1 MSALKGIQDM
11 MSGVKLVKQ
20 MAANQENDGGGKRSK
35 KLSTAAVTPANDGDD
50 SSARLVAYDDS
61 TPIRPSQ
68 EVDDVG
74 NDQGN
79 DDDHEDI
86 SDEECE
92 ELDNAFTYLMKLVDE
107 RMLTVYEAEDLANWA
122 EDKLEEGKNPNWIA
136 AKLLGEKMRK
146 QIMSLPKFSGR

>member
-1 MSALKGIQDM
+1 M
-11 MSGVKLVKQ
+11 
-20 MAANQENDGGGKRSK
+20 
-35 KLSTAAVTPANDGDD
+35 TPANDGDD
-50 SSARLVAYDDS
+50 SSARLVTSDDS

-68 EVDDVG
+68 VVDDVE

-92 ELDNAFTYLMKLVDE
+92 ELDNAYTYLMKLVDE
-107 RMLTVYEAEDLANWA
+107 RMLTLYEAEDLANWA

-136 AKLLGEKMRK
+136 AKLLREKKRK